1 MENQLLRVDEEA
13 HAASALAEKWK
24 NAAQDAARALAAAPA
39 SSSSAPSASSSASAP
54 TRSPH
59 LDIECISG
67 EEERKFP
74 DGERNEDAVILQRG
88 MVWNQSGAGVST
100 SGNLSKPHIIYSK
113 FIAAK
118 KPSAPQLE
126 RILMIEIVTGY
137 LDHVQAKYFL
147 LETFVVRVVIAV
159 SRLGRK
165 LKGDVTNYLISRRD
179 AAVKSLN
186 PPEEELKR
194 APTPELL
201 HKLFSANADAP
212 QDFGMIAVLAEMA
225 SVSVGFDV
233 LRAMH
238 AGWLQRMV
246 SPCGAAITVAQIT
259 EAVYECYGERTVIIA
274 KSGDKKRNTQQ
285 LKPGCYMRLCQLRF
299 MQEGTRIVNGMSRVK
314 NTPQDLAGQYVKLV
328 EEACCTNFD
337 RKMRLDAIHSI
348 IRKLEFRLEG
358 RNLAS
363 L

>member
-1 MENQLLRVDEEA
+1 MDNQLLRLDEEA
-13 HAASALAEKWK
+13 HAASELSEKWK
-24 NAAQDAARALAAAPA
+24 NAAQDAVRALAVAPA
-39 SSSSAPSASSSASAP
+39 SSSSVPSASPSMSAP

-67 EEERKFP
+67 NAERKWP
-74 DGERNEDAVILQRG
+74 EEMTEAAVTLRSG
-88 MVWNQSGAGVST
+88 VGWNPSGATGST
-100 SGNLSKPHIIYSK
+100 SGNLLKAQIIYSEL
-113 FIAAK
+113 IAAK
-118 KPSAPQLE
+118 PTPPQLE
-126 RILMIEIVTGY
+126 RIPMIEFVTGY
-137 LDHVQAKYFL
+137 LDHVQDKYFL
-147 LETFVVRVVIAV
+147 LETFAVRVVIAV

-165 LKGDVTNYLISRRD
+165 LEADVTRYLIARRD

-186 PPEEELKR
+186 PSDEELQR

-225 SVSVGFDV
+225 AMSRGFDV

-238 AGWLQRMV
+238 ARWLQRMV
-246 SPCGAAITVAQIT
+246 SPCGAGITVAQIA
-259 EAVYECYGERTVIIA
+259 EAVYECYGERAVIIA
-274 KSGDKKRNTQQ
+274 KGSDKKRDDRQ
-285 LKPGCYMRLCQLRF
+285 LKPGCYTRLCQLRF

-328 EEACCTNFD
+328 EEACCISFD

-348 IRKLEFRLEG
+348 IRKLEFRLDG
-358 RNLAS
+358 RNLS
-363 L
+363 NP